1 MYTQVGSFDAKAR
14 LSELLRQVKHG
25 QHYTITLRG
34 HPVADL
40 IPSEYAV
47 CQNAH
52 AAVERMLGIRK
63 ISGVSE
69 KMITAWIAE
78 GRK

>member
-25 QHYTITLRG
+25 QRYTITLRG
-34 HPVADL
+34 HPIADL
-40 IPSEYAV
+40 IPSENAV

-52 AAVERMLGIRK
+52 TAVERMRSIHK

-69 KMITAWIAE
+69 KMLAAWIAE